1 MFKAKRKVVITSLI
15 GMIGVLVGALSASL
29 TWFAKMN
36 SIDDLEIGGS
46 VLSQYFDSGTGTQSD
61 PFVITRP
68 KHWENLVWLHNNV
81 SNFYQAIT
89 DDQVSPEQQND
100 QGYYFQ
106 VGKQI
111 DGQGEY
117 YVYDYTNDG
126 LINPN
131 NSALSSRTLNLRG
144 LGSLIPIGCD
154 TKPFLGVINGHGIC
168 VSGFEV
174 LGFEDVNYNLQHD
187 SGEAGFN
194 DVGIF
199 GYIGNDSA
207 VHDVYFNDFTIH
219 LANASKIRSNNA
231 TLHNDSFHASVEN
244 GAPDTCFAGYIAGHM
259 HYSSSVEGVYINNC
273 TIDSG
278 CAATVGFG
286 YFGVVEEQN
295 GDPKSTPL
303 QEIQEI
309 KQAGKENNYGGSLDF
324 YTVYSRLAAI
334 FATADNPSY
343 YVDKQ
348 TLVVNDKTGNLTGE
362 TKDLNDP
369 NKDSLYHHETQVGTY
384 FNQSEISYR
393 YADYEDDYGGIYN
406 FPDDN
411 GPYGNNY
418 YQCLFGESSNTP
430 KTVTTYTFLD
440 STYECFLIQNG
451 NNYLNHRYYPTV
463 QAETN
468 VDYAAGWNFT
478 GNDTGNL
485 YTKVF
490 DETYYL
496 NRSNYSLTLSK
507 TPSTT
512 WTKNNDGEI
521 YTVDNGTDYYIDY
534 DNGWYLS
541 PYKNRFTINDGNNHY
556 LSATNSNV
564 SNATS
569 EANATKFFLSSE
581 SGNSSIGFRY
591 NGNYYFL
598 SNSNDTL
605 TVSTTAKTWNR
616 EGNNYYTTIQGH
628 KYFLVYDG
636 GWGLRVEDGV
646 RLGDG
651 NNHYIT
657 STNNSSVSSTGT
669 LNSSVIWHFSTA
681 SGDTQIY
688 YISGGTKYYLHHS
701 NAGALSISSSTTSST
716 STWKRNGNSLYFS
729 YGNFDYYLTYQ
740 NNAWRVIDIKY
751 YTIND
756 GNGHYLSANGSN
768 TFSNANATNATHF
781 YFQNSYFSN
790 PEIANPNGLINYVYN
805 GSIYY
810 LNLSINNYTGTLQSA
825 TSSNGS
831 TSWSNDGSSIYYPN
845 GDYVYYLEYNNSWVI
860 RMYGASYITD
870 GTNYMTVS
878 GTTIGNTT
886 SVNSATLF
894 IFGNTGERPSGTIRP
909 VGSTYY
915 LRNNGGTL
923 QMSTTSTSWSNN
935 GDNLYN
941 GNYYLKCV
949 EGSWKLGTDNVISYY
964 ISKGSYYLVVN
975 NNALTGSTSSSTSWI
990 PSNGTF
996 SSNPGTIKVS
1006 GSNNQYLYTNTGNPP
1021 TISINNTGRS
1031 WSLNNGGIG
1040 YYSSRYYYISA
1051 IGDGS
1056 VTGARGSSIPS
1067 SAALTFTPATIG
1079 YSRVDKP
1086 ADNKKNTIATKTEV
1100 TMPAITRTDY
1110 SANKNSSPE
1119 FSYTE
1124 DYSLSYTAKDLQDC
1138 TKSVSSNPIKSG
1150 NPTYFP
1156 LRVDKNEQGNYPS
1169 GWPASEKNTG
1179 YIISGANLEESATTT
1194 DGSKVWGDIR
1204 ISGFAISNISSS
1216 YTAGSYTDT
1225 YGFHDVR
1232 TVNDSGIKTLSTA
1245 NIKSDSNCLHAFS
1258 ELKKAVSG
1266 DQNTHV
1272 YGVHF
1277 MDAAISTQHTIR
1289 AKNVR
1294 LLGEEYHNYELP
1306 QDAIDFHLST
1316 RGNISFIAGDYFQ
1329 NGTDINNTFF
1339 SLHRIFRDANNNITS
1354 IKEIEAMYAHSLR
1367 PNKTNYILKFKD
1379 GTYTNADNTY
1389 TGETTRDSNYG
1400 SEPVF
1405 KTDWI
1410 TNPGFNTKG
1419 TNLYYFSMPAN
1430 AGEYA
1435 LGSVSGKTGAY
1446 LCYLDIAANGGDAVL
1461 EYMKDPVSINAFE
1474 NVDFRSPSDV
1484 SPHCIIQIGAEF
1496 PQVNTNVSNLQ
1507 VSVTFVSDPS
1517 TLPNGDDYKAY
1528 YPTGGGIYIIR
1539 VTNKTGQ
1546 MFKLSVLLVDDD
1558 SNLYNDYTYA
1568 YRVIYTNETYTD
1580 TVIEGTTL
1588 YDGLETDV
1596 DFWQRMA
1603 IFDIPSSGEAVE
1615 DDY

>member
-1 MFKAKRKVVITSLI
+1 MLKAKRKTVITSLVA
-15 GMIGVLVGALSASL
+15 MIGVLVGALSVSL

-46 VLSQYFDSGTGTQSD
+46 VLKQYFDSGTGTQTD

-89 DDQVSPEQQND
+89 DEQVDPQQQND

-111 DGQGEY
+111 EGQGEY
-117 YVYDYTNDG
+117 YVYDYTDEG

-131 NSALSSRTLNLRG
+131 NSSMNSRTLNLKG

-154 TKPFLGVINGHGIC
+154 TKPFLGDINGHGIC

-174 LGFEDVNYNLQHD
+174 LGFEDINYNLQYD
-187 SGEAGFN
+187 NGEVGFN

-199 GYIGNDSA
+199 GYIGNDSS
-207 VHDVYFNDFTIH
+207 VHNIYFDDFTIH

-259 HYSSSVEGVYINNC
+259 HYSSSVESVYINNC

-286 YFGVVEEQN
+286 YFGVVEQQN
-295 GDPKSTPL
+295 GKPQSTPL

-334 FATADNPSY
+334 FATADDPSY

-369 NKDSLYHHETQVGTY
+369 NRDSIYHHETQVGTY
-384 FNQSEISYR
+384 FNQTEVTYQ
-393 YADYEDDYGGIYN
+393 YANYEDDYGGVYN
-406 FPDDN
+406 FCSDN
-411 GPYGNNY
+411 GLWQGNY
-418 YQCLFGESSNTP
+418 YQCLFGESKCTT

-463 QAETN
+463 QPETDVN
-468 VDYAAGWNFT
+468 YAAGWRFT

-485 YTKVF
+485 YTMVF
-490 DETYYL
+490 DTAYYL
-496 NRSNYSLTLSK
+496 NCTDYSLTMS
-507 TPSTT
+507 TSPSTN
-512 WTKNNDGEI
+512 WTKTINNEI
-521 YTVDNGTDYYIDY
+521 YTNINGTIYYLDF
-534 DNGWYLS
+534 DGTWCVS
-541 PYKNRFTINDGNNHY
+541 PYADRYTINDGEGHY
-556 LSATNSNV
+556 LLANNADIGLAT
-564 SNATS
+564 T
-569 EANATKFFLSSE
+569 EANATKFFLTNVG
-581 SGNSSIGFRY
+581 GNGAIGYNYNNKIYYLTNDNENLSI
-591 NGNYYFL
+591 
-598 SNSNDTL
+598 
-605 TVSTTAKTWNR
+605 STTATIWSKD
-616 EGNNYYTTIQGH
+616 GSYYYVTVQGIR
-628 KYFLVYDG
+628 YFLVYDG
-636 GWGLRVEDGV
+636 AWKLQPESGIRI
-646 RLGDG
+646 GDG
-651 NNHYIT
+651 NDHYVT
-657 STNNSSVSSTGT
+657 STDNIEATNVALNDSV
-669 LNSSVIWHFSTA
+669 VWHFSEDT
-681 SGDTQIY
+681 GDTQVY
-688 YISGGTKYYLHHS
+688 YIYNGLKRYLTHTI
-701 NAGALSISSSTTSST
+701 NNELAISTTAF
-716 STWKRNGNSLYFS
+716 TWNRNGNNL
-729 YGNFDYYLTYQ
+729 
-740 NNAWRVIDIKY
+740 Y
-751 YTIND
+751 YTANGHTYFLVYYYGWRISDLEYYPICDN
-756 GNGHYLSANGSN
+756 NGHYLFANGTNSFSN
-768 TFSNANATNATHF
+768 TDANGATHF
-781 YFQNSYFSN
+781 YIDN
-790 PEIANPNGLINYVYN
+790 NGLINYVYN

-810 LNLSINNYTGTLQSA
+810 LNLNINNNVGTLQSSE
-825 TSSNGS
+825 TSNNTFWQTSNNTIFYQDLSNGV
-831 TSWSNDGSSIYYPN
+831 T
-845 GDYVYYLEYNNSWVI
+845 YYLEYNNDWII
-860 RMYGASYITD
+860 RRYANAGYITD
-870 GTNYMTVS
+870 GYNYITVS
-878 GTTIGNTT
+878 GTSIGNTT
-886 SVNSATLF
+886 DINSAALF
-894 IFGNTGERPSGTIRP
+894 IFGNSGNDPFTIQ
-909 VGSTYY
+909 VLGTNNY
-915 LRNNGGTL
+915 LRNNNGTL
-923 QMSTTSTSWSNN
+923 QISTTSTSWSKEGNI
-935 GDNLYN
+935 LYN
-941 GNYYLKCV
+941 GNYYLKCI
-949 EGSWKLGTDNVISYY
+949 EGSWQLSTSKVVGYY
-964 ISKGSYYLVVN
+964 ISRNNYYLN
-975 NNALTGSTSSSTSWI
+975 LDGNTIRTSTSSSTIWS
-990 PSNGTF
+990 GTEG
-996 SSNPGTIKVS
+996 SIKALNTNYYLNVS
-1006 GSNNQYLYTNTGNPP
+1006 QTGSTGNYL
-1021 TISINNTGRS
+1021 TGSTTSRTWTKNNNNVLYFTNYESRYTYYYSIQLNNNAFRIYRNRS
-1031 WSLNNGGIG
+1031 SLNTTNC
-1040 YYSSRYYYISA
+1040 
-1051 IGDGS
+1051 
-1056 VTGARGSSIPS
+1056 
-1067 SAALTFTPATIG
+1067 ALTFTEVNG
-1079 YSRVDKP
+1079 VSRCVSLE
-1086 ADNKKNTIATKTEV
+1086 NNIINTIITKTEV
-1100 TMPAITRTDY
+1100 PTPSLTYTQY
-1110 SANKNSSPE
+1110 SANKNGVSE
-1119 FSYTE
+1119 YSYTKN
-1124 DYSLSYTAKDLQDC
+1124 YSLSYSTKQLQDC
-1138 TKSVSSNPIKSG
+1138 IGSSQSNVESG

-1156 LRVDKNEQGNYPS
+1156 LRVDKDETTGQYAS

-1179 YIISGANLEESATTT
+1179 YIISGANVEDTTT
-1194 DGSKVWGDIR
+1194 SDSSKKWGDIR
-1204 ISGFAISNISSS
+1204 ISGFAISNINSS
-1216 YTAGSYTDT
+1216 YSANSYADT
-1225 YGFHDVR
+1225 YGFHDVK
-1232 TVNDSGIKTLSTA
+1232 TVNNSGIKTLTTTE
-1245 NIKSDSNCLHAFS
+1245 IKNDSNCLHAFS

-1266 DQNTHV
+1266 DQNSHV

-1294 LLGEEYHNYELP
+1294 LLGNEYHNYELP

-1389 TGETTRDSNYG
+1389 TGVTTRDSNYG

-1405 KTDWI
+1405 KTDWN

-1419 TNLYYFSMPAN
+1419 SNLYYFSMPAN

-1484 SPHCIIQIGAEF
+1484 SPHCIIQIGAEY
-1496 PQVNTNVSNLQ
+1496 PQVNTNVTNLQ

-1546 MFKLSVLLVDDD
+1546 MFKLNVLLVDDD
-1558 SNLYNDYTYA
+1558 DNLYNDYTYA
-1568 YRVIYTNETYTD
+1568 YRVIYTNEDHTD
-1580 TVIEGTTL
+1580 TVIDGTTL

-1615 DDY
+1615 DDYKDE